1 MNTTASAPPTQSNP
15 ADAGE
20 PHALTLLRRHS
31 DHPSA
36 FLTLN
41 QQTLHYQ
48 CPGVEGLIAYRPE
61 AGHLIQLCGPI
72 AAPDQREALL
82 RSFLD
87 WAHLHG
93 KRVVAVQ
100 VPRADIEMYRDN
112 GFAVNQFGSS
122 FSVDLEQFTLK
133 GTRFFKL
140 RNKIR
145 RAEREGVT
153 VQELTPQELQDPQVQ
168 ADLDDLDARWLRAKG
183 RHVKELTFMIG
194 ERDGRGAPH
203 RRALLARQEQR
214 LVGYVTYSPC
224 FGSQPGWLYDLT
236 RRAPDAPPGTV
247 ELMFRTGV
255 DALLKED
262 CRWLHLGLTP
272 FVGLSPENELDHG
285 SSRVVELAGRELAR
299 RGEAIYPARA
309 QEAFKLKWAP
319 QEIVPEYVAFE
330 PRPTPAGVWR
340 LLRISRSI

>member
-1 MNTTASAPPTQSNP
+1 MSTTASAPPKQSTQEGVN
-15 ADAGE
+15 E
-20 PHALTLLRRHS
+20 PRALTLLRRHS

-36 FLTLN
+36 FLTIN

-72 AAPDQREALL
+72 AAPDQRELLL

-87 WAHLHG
+87 WAHRDG

-100 VPRADIEMYRDN
+100 VPRADIELYRDS
-112 GFAVNQFGSS
+112 GFCVNQFGSS
-122 FSVDLEQFTLK
+122 FSIDLEPFTLK

-153 VQELTPQELQDPQVQ
+153 VQEYGPQELQDPQVQ
-168 ADLDDLDARWLRAKG
+168 AALDDLDARWLRAKG

-194 ERDGRGAPH
+194 ERGGRGAPY
-203 RRALLARQEQR
+203 RRALLARQDRR

-224 FGSQPGWLYDLT
+224 FGEQPGWLYDLT

-247 ELMFRTGV
+247 ELMFRTGLE
-255 DALLKED
+255 ALRDEG

-272 FVGLSPENELDHG
+272 FVGLAPENELDYG
-285 SSRVVELAGRELAR
+285 SSRIVGLAGRELAR

-309 QEAFKLKWAP
+309 QETFKLKWAP
-319 QEIVPEYVAFE
+319 PVIVPEYVAFE
-330 PRPTPAGVWR
+330 PGPTLAGVWR